1 MAQDLN
7 APNGDA
13 SDTAPPIT
21 EPDTDSW
28 DPASTIGYEAADP
41 SLHAAFWN
49 EVPGATLSTRH
60 LR

>member
-1 MAQDLN
+1 MAHDHN

-13 SDTAPPIT
+13 SDKAAPIT
-21 EPDTDSW
+21 EPETDSW

-41 SLHAAFWN
+41 SLHAAFWTESLN
-49 EVPGATLSTRH
+49 SSSATGH

>member
-13 SDTAPPIT
+13 SDSALPIT

-28 DPASTIGYEAADP
+28 DPDSTIGYEAADP
-41 SLHAAFWN
+41 SLHAAFWTEALN
-49 EVPGATLSTRH
+49 ATTSTRH